1 MRMNHSIKRS
11 LMVSVISLILC
22 VSMLL
27 GTTFAWFTDSVTS
40 AGNIIQSGNLDIN
53 MYWSEDNVVWN
64 DAEGANAAPVFNYN
78 NWEPGYTE
86 VRYVKVT
93 NEGSLSFQYQM
104 NISPNGAVS
113 NLAEVIDVYYDV
125 VTANGDFVAP
135 TTADRTGS
143 LVKVG
148 TLADLL
154 NNTGA
159 IAGGVLLPEGQTA
172 AGFFSEEIVV
182 CISLHMQETAGN
194 EYQNKSIGSTFDIK
208 LYATQF
214 GYESDSFGDG
224 YDDDA
229 EIVWPDAPAINSSAS
244 TTVATGSDN
253 KISSATNISGDRI
266 DAVIPE
272 GVKVADGADELTLS
286 VKEVEDSQA
295 NVQMD
300 ETAQTKVA
308 LDVHIEGIAE
318 DNTVPMEI
326 KVAGVAPFG
335 LNDSN
340 IQLYHVENGVTVQ
353 MTQIGMTETFTAHNQ
368 FKYDAVTGDLI
379 LYMASFSEVA
389 MVVENDGHWHGEVA
403 SAFGGGNGT
412 AETPYLIANASQL
425 AYFRDLVD
433 GGKTFEG
440 E

>member
-1 MRMNHSIKRS
+1 MEIYFPTGLFGTDYSQYDQYMNETATIDFKVEAVQANGVDLYEAS
-11 LMVSVISLILC
+11 LNAPTLPNV
-22 VSMLL
+22 
-27 GTTFAWFTDSVTS
+27 TETFEAPDT
-40 AGNIIQSGNLDIN
+40 N
-53 MYWSEDNVVWN
+53 
-64 DAEGANAAPVFNYN
+64 AEGETV
-78 NWEPGYTE
+78 ESVE
-86 VRYVKVT
+86 
-93 NEGSLSFQYQM
+93 
-104 NISPNGAVS
+104 ID
-113 NLAEVIDVYYDV
+113 LAEEG
-125 VTANGDFVAP
+125 VT
-135 TTADRTGS
+135 
-143 LVKVG
+143 
-148 TLADLL
+148 
-154 NNTGA
+154 
-159 IAGGVLLPEGQTA
+159 
-172 AGFFSEEIVV
+172 
-182 CISLHMQETAGN
+182 
-194 EYQNKSIGSTFDIK
+194 
-208 LYATQF
+208 
-214 GYESDSFGDG
+214 
-224 YDDDA
+224 
-229 EIVWPDAPAINSSAS
+229 
-244 TTVATGSDN
+244 
-253 KISSATNISGDRI
+253 
-266 DAVIPE
+266 AVIPE
-272 GVKVADGADELTLS
+272 GVKLADGADELTLS